1 MRHHALTSIR
11 LALLCLL
18 FFGPGISLYAQFS
31 VRAEQVPLREA
42 LSIIE
47 RSSGYSFFYNSSL
60 ANLNKTVSISAE
72 NSGIEKIL
80 DSLLEGL
87 DIAYEIK
94 PDRQILLSPAPYK
107 LRKTSQQTFSVHG
120 KVTDMAGNPII
131 GAGILIEGTNIGTV
145 SDIDGN
151 WSLETGDRIESLTFS
166 SLGFVSRTVELQNRS
181 IIDVALEEESRVL
194 DEVVVVAYG
203 TQKKANLSGAVASVN
218 FSDAGEKRALTNI
231 SSGLQGVSSGL
242 LAVQSSGEPGADAAS
257 LTIRGLGTLNN
268 SSPLVVIDGIVGS
281 MGDVDPNDVASMSV
295 LKDAASS
302 AIYGSRAANGVILI
316 STKSGKSGKSKVSYT
331 GSAGWQEVSCPI
343 DIVDDYVTY
352 MNTINTA
359 FLNSGNVAPFGDEI
373 IAEWAENSAVH
384 PEIYANTNW
393 FSATFRPALVQN
405 HNIQA
410 TGGNEAATYLLSV
423 GYMQNNGTMQKTGYD
438 RYSFRANIS
447 AKVTQWLNV
456 TAILNGWHG
465 VQTGVDVSNTMTFLA
480 NSSPGTIPQT
490 TDGHFGGEWAPGG
503 NSQAGNIYATLASYD
518 RKNHR
523 TRANG
528 KLTFDIR
535 FADNVH
541 WLSSIAAAG
550 DFSHTMQMNYSG
562 IDLWDLKNNVPLIT
576 AGTTSTQLGE
586 TYAKRYGL
594 IVDSYIK
601 YDILHMVENHNLAVT
616 AGYNQ
621 EYNYYHD
628 TYALGLDV
636 LSRDTDVMNAAT
648 TPSKLTGTTTDNSV
662 MSFFG
667 RLNYDWKNR
676 YIFEANFRAD
686 GSSRFAKGHRWGYFP
701 SFSAA
706 WRISEED
713 FMKCA
718 EWLNNL
724 KIRASWGRLGNNSVS
739 DYATQLI
746 YTRKSNVFGDTA
758 VSGAGIA
765 AMVNDRLKWESTTMT
780 DIGIDLSMFRSRLS
794 MTTDVYD
801 KLTEDILVRT
811 NIPGVLG
818 GMAAPY
824 RNAGIVRNR
833 GLEIELGWKD
843 HIGDISYG
851 ISGNY
856 SFVRNKV
863 LKYQGDVAS
872 YSGQKILLEGY
883 GIWNWYVRE
892 VDCIATQ
899 EKIDR
904 MLADGYVFYP
914 STPHPGDFIYKDQQ
928 KPGEKGYKVID
939 DGDRVIKGSPY
950 PEHFFGF
957 SLSFGWKGI
966 DASLLFSGVAGV
978 SQYLNGT
985 WYNNVLKNGSAINKK
1000 FLKAW
1005 SVDNQDSHIPAITS
1019 DDGGRNTVANDFWL
1033 QDASYL
1039 KLRNAT
1045 LGYTFP
1051 KKWFRDVI
1059 SRMRIYFT
1067 GENLLTFTKFE
1078 GLDPE
1083 TAETQN
1089 YPTMK
1094 RYMFGL
1100 SITF

>member
-11 LALLCLL
+11 LVLLCLL
-18 FFGPGISLYAQFS
+18 LFGPGISLYAQFS

-94 PDRQILLSPAPYK
+94 PDRQILLSPAPHK
-107 LRKTSQQTFSVHG
+107 LRKTSQQTFSVRG

-268 SSPLVVIDGIVGS
+268 SSPLVVVDGIVGS

-384 PEIYANTNW
+384 PEVYANTNW
-393 FSATFRPALVQN
+393 FSATFRPAFVQN

-410 TGGNEAATYLLSV
+410 TGGNETATYLLSV

-447 AKVTQWLNV
+447 AKVTKWLDV

-480 NSSPGTIPQT
+480 NSSPGTMPQT

-523 TRANG
+523 TKANG

-562 IDLWDLKNNVPLIT
+562 IALWDLKNNVPLIT

-601 YDILHMVENHNLAVT
+601 YDMLHMVENHNLAVT

-686 GSSRFAKGHRWGYFP
+686 GSSRFAK
-701 SFSAA
+701 
-706 WRISEED
+706 
-713 FMKCA
+713 
-718 EWLNNL
+718 
-724 KIRASWGRLGNNSVS
+724 
-739 DYATQLI
+739 
-746 YTRKSNVFGDTA
+746 
-758 VSGAGIA
+758 
-765 AMVNDRLKWESTTMT
+765 
-780 DIGIDLSMFRSRLS
+780 
-794 MTTDVYD
+794 
-801 KLTEDILVRT
+801 
-811 NIPGVLG
+811 
-818 GMAAPY
+818 
-824 RNAGIVRNR
+824 
-833 GLEIELGWKD
+833 
-843 HIGDISYG
+843 
-851 ISGNY
+851 
-856 SFVRNKV
+856 
-863 LKYQGDVAS
+863 
-872 YSGQKILLEGY
+872 
-883 GIWNWYVRE
+883 
-892 VDCIATQ
+892 
-899 EKIDR
+899 
-904 MLADGYVFYP
+904 
-914 STPHPGDFIYKDQQ
+914 
-928 KPGEKGYKVID
+928 
-939 DGDRVIKGSPY
+939 
-950 PEHFFGF
+950 
-957 SLSFGWKGI
+957 
-966 DASLLFSGVAGV
+966 
-978 SQYLNGT
+978 
-985 WYNNVLKNGSAINKK
+985 
-1000 FLKAW
+1000 
-1005 SVDNQDSHIPAITS
+1005 
-1019 DDGGRNTVANDFWL
+1019 
-1033 QDASYL
+1033 
-1039 KLRNAT
+1039 
-1045 LGYTFP
+1045 
-1051 KKWFRDVI
+1051 
-1059 SRMRIYFT
+1059 
-1067 GENLLTFTKFE
+1067 
-1078 GLDPE
+1078 
-1083 TAETQN
+1083 
-1089 YPTMK
+1089 
-1094 RYMFGL
+1094 
-1100 SITF
+1100 

>member
-11 LALLCLL
+11 LVLLCLL
-18 FFGPGISLYAQFS
+18 LFGPGISLYAQFS

-94 PDRQILLSPAPYK
+94 PDRQILLSPAPHK

-384 PEIYANTNW
+384 PEVYANTNW
-393 FSATFRPALVQN
+393 FSATFRPAFVQN

-410 TGGNEAATYLLSV
+410 TGGNETATYLLSV

-447 AKVTQWLNV
+447 AKVTKWLDV

-480 NSSPGTIPQT
+480 NSSPGTMPQT

-523 TRANG
+523 TKANG

-535 FADNVH
+535 LADNVH
-541 WLSSIAAAG
+541 WLNSIAAAG

-780 DIGIDLSMFRSRLS
+780 DIGIDLSLFRSRLS

>member
-72 NSGIEKIL
+72 NSDIEKIL

-94 PDRQILLSPAPYK
+94 PDRQILLSPAPHK

-166 SLGFVSRTVELQNRS
+166 SLGFVSKTVELQNRS

-393 FSATFRPALVQN
+393 FSATFRPAFVQN

-410 TGGNEAATYLLSV
+410 TGGNETATYLLSV

-550 DFSHTMQMNYSG
+550 DFSHTM
-562 IDLWDLKNNVPLIT
+562 
-576 AGTTSTQLGE
+576 
-586 TYAKRYGL
+586 
-594 IVDSYIK
+594 
-601 YDILHMVENHNLAVT
+601 
-616 AGYNQ
+616 
-621 EYNYYHD
+621 
-628 TYALGLDV
+628 
-636 LSRDTDVMNAAT
+636 
-648 TPSKLTGTTTDNSV
+648 
-662 MSFFG
+662 
-667 RLNYDWKNR
+667 
-676 YIFEANFRAD
+676 
-686 GSSRFAKGHRWGYFP
+686 
-701 SFSAA
+701 
-706 WRISEED
+706 
-713 FMKCA
+713 
-718 EWLNNL
+718 
-724 KIRASWGRLGNNSVS
+724 
-739 DYATQLI
+739 
-746 YTRKSNVFGDTA
+746 
-758 VSGAGIA
+758 
-765 AMVNDRLKWESTTMT
+765 
-780 DIGIDLSMFRSRLS
+780 
-794 MTTDVYD
+794 
-801 KLTEDILVRT
+801 
-811 NIPGVLG
+811 
-818 GMAAPY
+818 
-824 RNAGIVRNR
+824 
-833 GLEIELGWKD
+833 
-843 HIGDISYG
+843 
-851 ISGNY
+851 
-856 SFVRNKV
+856 
-863 LKYQGDVAS
+863 
-872 YSGQKILLEGY
+872 
-883 GIWNWYVRE
+883 
-892 VDCIATQ
+892 
-899 EKIDR
+899 
-904 MLADGYVFYP
+904 
-914 STPHPGDFIYKDQQ
+914 
-928 KPGEKGYKVID
+928 
-939 DGDRVIKGSPY
+939 
-950 PEHFFGF
+950 
-957 SLSFGWKGI
+957 
-966 DASLLFSGVAGV
+966 
-978 SQYLNGT
+978 
-985 WYNNVLKNGSAINKK
+985 
-1000 FLKAW
+1000 
-1005 SVDNQDSHIPAITS
+1005 
-1019 DDGGRNTVANDFWL
+1019 
-1033 QDASYL
+1033 
-1039 KLRNAT
+1039 
-1045 LGYTFP
+1045 
-1051 KKWFRDVI
+1051 
-1059 SRMRIYFT
+1059 
-1067 GENLLTFTKFE
+1067 
-1078 GLDPE
+1078 
-1083 TAETQN
+1083 
-1089 YPTMK
+1089 
-1094 RYMFGL
+1094 
-1100 SITF
+1100 

>member
-94 PDRQILLSPAPYK
+94 PDRQILLSPAPHK

-166 SLGFVSRTVELQNRS
+166 SLGFVSKTVELQNRS

-331 GSAGWQEVSCPI
+331 GSAGLQEVSCPI

-393 FSATFRPALVQN
+393 FSATFRPAFVQN

-410 TGGNEAATYLLSV
+410 TGGNETATYLLSV

-718 EWLNNL
+718 ECLNNL